1 MDSQAPVAL
10 NDQVIESLKPA
21 LVFKNF
27 VRFNIAKITKAK
39 RSELYRHFTRW
50 QVFGSWM

>member
-1 MDSQAPVAL
+1 MDSQANAVVQL

-27 VRFNIAKITKAK
+27 VSLDIMT
-39 RSELYRHFTRW
+39 
-50 QVFGSWM
+50 

>member
-1 MDSQAPVAL
+1 MDSQANAVMQL

-27 VRFNIAKITKAK
+27 VRLNFL
-39 RSELYRHFTRW
+39 E
-50 QVFGSWM
+50 

>member
-1 MDSQAPVAL
+1 MDSQAPVTL

-27 VRFNIAKITKAK
+27 VIT
-39 RSELYRHFTRW
+39 SF
-50 QVFGSWM
+50 S